1 MKKEKITYE
10 KVALEWLEYQKKIV
24 KESTHG
30 TYSTSLYNHLIP
42 RLGHMQI
49 EKITR
54 AVMQDLVFQLLGTGR
69 CDNSGGLSER
79 TVKGIMTILKST
91 MHYAEQNNYINYQDM
106 QVFYPK
112 EKKSYLPKILSHE
125 EQDKLQSYIVKNITS
140 YSLGVLFAIQ
150 TGVRIGELCALQYQD
165 INLQE
170 GIVNISKTLQRT
182 FVKNV
187 AQENTSQIVISSPK
201 SKTSIRTIPLT
212 KLLMGILH
220 NYSQQPKDNYLLTGK
235 GKYIEP
241 RSYYNYYRKIL
252 KAAEIN
258 YLNFHGLRHTFAT
271 RCIEAGGDY
280 KIVSELL
287 GHSSVK
293 ITLDLYVHPQ
303 MDAKRQCVELVNAR

>member
-1 MKKEKITYE
+1 MEKSKTTYE

-42 RLGHMQI
+42 RLGHMPI
-49 EKITR
+49 GEINRT
-54 AVMQDLVFQLLGTGR
+54 VMQDLVFQLLGTGR
-69 CDNSGGLSER
+69 CDKSGGLSER
-79 TVKGIMTILKST
+79 TVKSIMTILKST

-106 QVFYPK
+106 QVIYPK
-112 EKKSYLPKILSHE
+112 EKKSYLPKILSHA
-125 EQDKLQSYIVKNITS
+125 EQDKLQKYIVQNITPH
-140 YSLGVLFAIQ
+140 SLGILFAIQ
-150 TGVRIGELCALQYQD
+150 TGVRIGELCALQYRD

-170 GIVNISKTLQRT
+170 GTVNISKTLQRT
-182 FVKNV
+182 FAKNTT
-187 AQENTSQIVISSPK
+187 QENTSQIIISTPK

-212 KLLMGILH
+212 KLLMGILKE
-220 NYSQQPKDNYLLTGK
+220 YSNQPKDNYLLTGDE
-235 GKYIEP
+235 KYIEP
-241 RSYYNYYRKIL
+241 RSYYNYYKKIL
-252 KAAEIN
+252 KAAGIN

-303 MDAKRQCVELVNAR
+303 MDAKRQCVELINAR

>member
-1 MKKEKITYE
+1 MEKQETTYE

-24 KESTHG
+24 KESTYG
-30 TYSTSLYNHLIP
+30 TYSTSLHNHLIP
-42 RLGHMQI
+42 RIGYMQI
-49 EKITR
+49 GEITR
-54 AVMQDLVFQLLGTGR
+54 TVTQDLVFQLLGTGR
-69 CDNSGGLSER
+69 CDKSGGLSER

-91 MHYAEQNNYINYQDM
+91 MHYAGQNGYTNFRDI

-112 EKKSYLPKILSHE
+112 EKKSYFPKILSHE
-125 EQDKLQSYIVKNITS
+125 EQDKLQEYIVQNLTP
-140 YSLGVLFAIQ
+140 YSLGILFAIQ

-170 GIVNISKTLQRT
+170 GVVNISKTLQRT
-182 FVKNV
+182 FVKNI
-187 AQENTSQIVISSPK
+187 AQENVSQVIISTPK
-201 SKTSIRTIPLT
+201 SKNSIRAIPLT
-212 KLLMGILH
+212 KLLMSILQD
-220 NYSQQPKDNYLLTGK
+220 YSNLPKENYLLTGK
-235 GKYIEP
+235 EKYIEP
-241 RSYYNYYRKIL
+241 RSYYNYYKKIL
-252 KAAEIN
+252 KAAEIS

-303 MDAKRQCVELVNAR
+303 MDAKRQCVELVNVR